1 MVGTAITG
9 LLDPPLVMTGGEI
22 RFRGQRIDTLGSED
36 RRALRGAQ
44 IATIFQDPMTSLNPV
59 FTVERQLVETITFHR
74 GLTGRDARDEAVSLL
89 ARVGIPA
96 AAERLRSYP
105 HEFSGGMRQRVV
117 IALALAGRPSLIIA
131 DEPTTA
137 LDVSVQAQIVALLRD
152 LCRERA
158 MAVMLVTHDM
168 GVIASVA
175 DRIAV
180 VYAGRVVEVGPVA
193 DVLKAPLHPYT
204 RGLMASIPVI
214 GSGRGRLQQIP
225 GAMPRPGAV
234 PSGCAFRPRCS
245 CTVEACAQILPPDVG
260 TPRHHAACLFAPG
273 GSGA

>member
-1 MVGTAITG
+1 
-9 LLDPPLVMTGGEI
+9 
-22 RFRGQRIDTLGSED
+22 
-36 RRALRGAQ
+36 
-44 IATIFQDPMTSLNPV
+44 
-59 FTVERQLVETITFHR
+59 
-74 GLTGRDARDEAVSLL
+74 
-89 ARVGIPA
+89 
-96 AAERLRSYP
+96 
-105 HEFSGGMRQRVV
+105 
-117 IALALAGRPSLIIA
+117 
-131 DEPTTA
+131 
-137 LDVSVQAQIVALLRD
+137 
-152 LCRERA
+152 